1 MFLNSKDYI
10 KLPCPLT
17 SSSSYG
23 KLFIFPYF
31 LIPYPQHPVSTL
43 PRSPFSDGLN
53 RCAAK
58 TACAALGRHSPQQ
71 VRHGGAG
78 GNLCRM
84 GRVYDSATRMVWVF
98 GRAEA
103 VLSDGLSVGQ
113 ASMPDIFQF
122 AGARQSGM
130 NARPTCFQTASAA
143 ANAPAPPEA
152 ARQTAA
158 GLYYNPPLPYPR
170 TQQCIL

>member
-1 MFLNSKDYI
+1 MDSLFVFIFKGLHQTTLPAYI
-10 KLPCPLT
+10 FIRLWQIIYISIFFNILPPNTPFPPCPQP
-17 SSSSYG
+17 
-23 KLFIFPYF
+23 FFRR
-31 LIPYPQHPVSTL
+31 PQPL
-43 PRSPFSDGLN
+43 YR
-53 RCAAK
+53 K
-58 TACAALGRHSPQQ
+58 TACAALGRHSPQR

-78 GNLCRM
+78 GNLCA
-84 GRVYDSATRMVWVF
+84 ATRMVWVF

>member
-1 MFLNSKDYI
+1 MDSLFIFRFNGLHQTT
-10 KLPCPLT
+10 LPPT
-17 SSSSYG
+17 SSFGYG

-31 LIPYPQHPVSTL
+31 LIPYPQHPVSAL

-58 TACAALGRHSPQQ
+58 TACTTLGRHSPQR

-84 GRVYDSATRMVWVF
+84 GRVYDSATRMVWGF

-103 VLSDGLSVGQ
+103 VLSDGLLFVGR
-113 ASMPDIFQF
+113 AFMPDWQI
-122 AGARQSGM
+122 
-130 NARPTCFQTASAA
+130 P
-143 ANAPAPPEA
+143 AN
-152 ARQTAA
+152 
-158 GLYYNPPLPYPR
+158 
-170 TQQCIL
+170 